1 MSNTTY
7 MYNIIEQNKYG
18 MRIERVEN
26 IEDAGDDFITWKEG
40 EELGL
45 EIHVTRPYNGNA
57 PVWSTFD
64 HRINDAVLGW
74 VKEAKAQGNKG
85 IVCTDEDLIQVL
97 TDQVFH
103 GFYIM
108 DYCVFTSFAHVSRNG
123 NRFNITS
130 PGAKKKKAQT
140 KPKRNDWFKLVDL
153 ARRALSFH
161 CIEINYG
168 SLSKTFKDD
177 SKKVTM
183 VKSIKK
189 IVTWKDMVKANN
201 EKKKYFKSEG
211 VEPHQLSMIK
221 KIWDKPS
228 IAKET

>member
-1 MSNTTY
+1 
-7 MYNIIEQNKYG
+7 MYNIIQQNKYG
-18 MRIERVEN
+18 MEIERVEN
-26 IEDAGDDFITWKEG
+26 IEDAGDDFITED
-40 EELGL
+40 EADELAL
-45 EIHVTRPYNGNA
+45 DVRVRYKHHSDEDVPTL
-57 PVWSTFD
+57 WSTFD
-64 HRINDAVLGW
+64 HRISDAILGW
-74 VKEAKAQGNKG
+74 VKEAKAQGKKG

-97 TDQVFH
+97 TDQVWH
-103 GFYIM
+103 GFFVGY
-108 DYCVFTSFAHVSRNG
+108 YCAFKDFAKVTRTG
-123 NRFNITS
+123 NRFNITT
-130 PGAKKKKAQT
+130 PRAKKAQT

-201 EKKKYFKSEG
+201 EMKKYYKSEG